1 MRVASLESVLTAAT
15 LVLAIVIVLWGIKI
29 FHGVWAGVL
38 ASNWKPPVK
47 RGSRQRRHFRGGG
60 GLFISCCRRMVFPE
74 AGRFRRVSSL
84 VYGLARIPHGPRKLL
99 SDPIGFKSRMHFGYY
114 LMIAALVLM
123 GLEVLYALYHLA
135 TFL

>member
-29 FHGVWAGVL
+29 FHGVWAGRAGVGL
-38 ASNWKPPVK
+38 ETSGQEEVRDKGVTSAAAEAFSFWVADAS
-47 RGSRQRRHFRGGG
+47 FAG
-60 GLFISCCRRMVFPE
+60 GL
-74 AGRFRRVSSL
+74 SL
-84 VYGLARIPHGPRKLL
+84 PTRTEFGLRPAANLAQAAKG
-99 SDPIGFKSRMHFGYY
+99 IGFKSGMHFGYY

-123 GLEVLYALYHLA
+123 GLEVLYALYQLV